1 MKKRWYKKR
10 EADLKGTGYDSYFE
24 KNIHEQHLQNSRF
37 HDKKDHV
44 PYVVEH
50 HYEPDF
56 VLERDGKTFYI
67 ETKGRFRDSAEA
79 RKYTFIRKVLPSTS
93 ELVFIWEKARTAFPF
108 AKKRKDGT
116 KMTHIEWAEKNGFRS
131 WDQSEFDVTKL

>member
-1 MKKRWYKKR
+1 MKKRWFAKR
-10 EADLKGTGYDSYFE
+10 EKELKGTGYDSYFE
-24 KNIHEQHLQNSRF
+24 KNIHELHLKDARF
-37 HDKKDHV
+37 HDKKDYV
-44 PYVVEH
+44 DYVVEH

-79 RKYTFIRKVLPSTS
+79 RKYTFVRKSLPPQS
-93 ELVFIWEKARTAFPF
+93 ELVFIWEKANTAFPF

-116 KMTHIEWAEKNGFRS
+116 KATHMEWATKNDFRS
-131 WDQSEFDVTKL
+131 WDQTEFSVEKL